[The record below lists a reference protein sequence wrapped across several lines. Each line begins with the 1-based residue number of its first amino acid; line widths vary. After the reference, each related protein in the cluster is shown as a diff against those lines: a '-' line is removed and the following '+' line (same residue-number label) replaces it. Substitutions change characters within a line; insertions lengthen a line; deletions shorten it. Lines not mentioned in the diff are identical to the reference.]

1 MSSTLRLSIITVM
14 LLATTTLG
22 LIAYNMMLPKAA
34 AESAQAAPV
43 KHIPQWRRIH
53 ASTAIYLVTK
63 HPLTEG
69 TLVRDPYL
77 RSERL
82 TEAHSGA
89 FTPSD
94 ESKLRGALVRKPVDA
109 GKVITSQDV
118 MLRDDPGYF
127 AALAKLC
134 QDDNNRQTTTV
145 TVYRNG
151 KAEGYSVKKTDTKA
165 GEACTELDAA
175 YPANKVA
182 KR

>member
-1 MSSTLRLSIITVM
+1 MSSTLRLSIIAVM
-14 LLATTTLG
+14 LLATTMLG
-22 LIAYNMMLPKAA
+22 LIAYTAMHPKAA
-34 AESAQAAPV
+34 PISVQAAPL
-43 KHIPQWRRIH
+43 KPIPPWRRTH
-53 ASTAIYLVTK
+53 ASAAIYLVTK
-63 HPLTEG
+63 HPLPEG

-77 RSERL
+77 RPGQL

-94 ESKLRGALVRKPVDA
+94 ESKLRGALIRKPIDA

-145 TVYRNG
+145 KVYRNG
-151 KAEGYSVKKTDTKA
+151 KAEEYSVKKTDTKA
-165 GEACTELDAA
+165 GEACIELDAA
-175 YPANKVA
+175 YPANKVVE
-182 KR
+182 R